1 MLVRFHGVRG
11 SSPTCD
17 LRTWRYG
24 GNTPC
29 VEVETPAGHRII
41 LDGGTGLRSLG
52 RSVSPNVPVAPFQA
66 TFLLSHYHWDHI
78 QGLPFF
84 LPLYDPQNRFEFF
97 GLQPEGGAKMESV
110 LQGQMI
116 RPYFPVDLSV
126 LAAARSFTAIGSET
140 RWQVGDATIETGRL
154 HHPQGCLGFRIETEQ
169 GVVTYST
176 DTEPGDPAGDQSVRH
191 LARGADILIYDAQ
204 FSPAFLKRRK
214 GWGHS
219 SWVEAIAVAKDA
231 GARCLI
237 LFHHDPDSND
247 ASVDRFVQ
255 LARDQWPRTWGAAE
269 GYQVSCRTPEVR
281 VETSAPRVGPR
292 VLARLPV
299 RLRGQRADGSPI
311 EREAFISNLSLKGT
325 CVVVP
330 EPLDLNSEVEIVL
343 TESEDGEAVMTGQ
356 VVRIGM
362 DRETGQPTIGVVFP
376 VETRRL
382 RRIAGPEG
390 PEADKTGALAAPEE
404 TPS

>member
-1 MLVRFHGVRG
+1 MHVRFHGVRG

-29 VEVETPAGHRII
+29 VEIETPAGHRII

-52 RSVSPNVPVAPFQA
+52 RSTAPNVPAGPFQA

-126 LAAARSFTAIGSET
+126 LAAARAFSAIGSGT
-140 RWQVGDATIETGRL
+140 RWQIGDATVETARL
-154 HHPQGCLGFRIETEQ
+154 YHPQGCLGFRIETAH
-169 GVVTYST
+169 GVMTYAT
-176 DTEPGDPAGDQSVRH
+176 DTEPGDTVGDQTVRN
-191 LARGADILIYDAQ
+191 LARGADLLIYDAQ
-204 FSPAFLKRRK
+204 FAPALLERRK

-219 SWVEAIAVAKDA
+219 TWVEAIKVAKDA
-231 GARCLI
+231 DVRCLM

-247 ASVDRFVQ
+247 ACVDRFVQ

-269 GYQVSCRTPEVR
+269 GYQITCRTPEVR
-281 VETSAPRVGPR
+281 VETAAPRVGPR
-292 VLARLPV
+292 VTARLPV
-299 RLRGQRADGSPI
+299 RLRGKRRDGSTI
-311 EREAFISNLSLKGT
+311 DHEAMLSNLSLKGT
-325 CVVVP
+325 FVVVP
-330 EPLDLNSEVEIVL
+330 EPPDLNSEVEIVL
-343 TESEDGEAVMTGQ
+343 MESGESEAVITGQ
-356 VVRIGM
+356 VVRI
-362 DRETGQPTIGVVFP
+362 DLDPETGQPAVGIVFP
-376 VETRRL
+376 METRRIRPL
-382 RRIAGPEG
+382 ASPGG
-390 PEADKTGALAAPEE
+390 PEASETSALT
-404 TPS
+404 TPGEIPS